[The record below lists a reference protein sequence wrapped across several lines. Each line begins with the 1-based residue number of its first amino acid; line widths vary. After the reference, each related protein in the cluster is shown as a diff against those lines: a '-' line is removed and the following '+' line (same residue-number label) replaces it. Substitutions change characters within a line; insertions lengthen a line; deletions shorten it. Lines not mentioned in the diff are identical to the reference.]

1 MLSITTN
8 NSHKEQFCYCELMN
22 MIFVTGLVAR
32 SMITYKK
39 SLYFNKMKK
48 INIIAILFAVCFL
61 MCSCGKAPRVFKLVH
76 DIEHA
81 TSGESSIPQ
90 FPQNIKL
97 GQSPTSVQNIMEPA
111 YGASNPYY
119 MNDRLYSFRYE
130 GTFHFDG
137 YSYDQELMFFNEDGF
152 LKGIRFTKKLQDQYQ
167 SRQLGQQL
175 WNHYNEMYNLAE
187 LQYDGGVAS
196 TTTTM
201 IKTEEYGNIEF
212 KLYVY
217 AAEVFVQFTL
227 S

>member
-1 MLSITTN
+1 
-8 NSHKEQFCYCELMN
+8 
-22 MIFVTGLVAR
+22 
-32 SMITYKK
+32 
-39 SLYFNKMKK
+39 MKK
-48 INIIAILFAVCFL
+48 ITILSILFAVCVI
-61 MCSCGKAPRVFKLVH
+61 MGSCGRAAKVLKLAH

-81 TSGESSIPQ
+81 TDGESSDSEKQHRNNHSIPQ
-90 FPQNIKL
+90 FPRNIKL
-97 GQSPTSVQNIMEPA
+97 GQTPSSVQNIMEPA
-111 YGASNPYY
+111 YGLSNPYY

-175 WNHYNEMYNLAE
+175 WNHYNEMYNLGE

-196 TTTTM
+196 ISTVM
-201 IKTEEYGNIEF
+201 IKTEEYGNVEF

-217 AAEVFVQFTL
+217 AAEVFIQFTL

>member
-1 MLSITTN
+1 
-8 NSHKEQFCYCELMN
+8 
-22 MIFVTGLVAR
+22 
-32 SMITYKK
+32 
-39 SLYFNKMKK
+39 MKK
-48 INIIAILFAVCFL
+48 ITILSILFAVCVV
-61 MCSCGKAPRVFKLVH
+61 MCSCGKAARVLKLAH

-81 TSGESSIPQ
+81 TADESSDSEIQHRNNHSIPQ

-97 GQSPTSVQNIMEPA
+97 GQSPTSVQNVMEPA

-152 LKGIRFTKKLQDQYQ
+152 LTGIRFTKKLQDQYQ

-187 LQYDGGVAS
+187 LQYVGGVAS

-212 KLYVY
+212 KLYVN
-217 AAEVFVQFTL
+217 AAEIFIQFTL